1 MNAILSDQKTFQAII
16 RVNQAIEDIRQGKM
30 VVMVDD
36 EDRENEG
43 DLVYAASFSTPQ
55 KVNFMASHAKGLICV
70 AISKKIANRLQLE
83 PMVKK
88 NDSSYETAFT
98 ITVDA
103 RTAATGISA
112 GERDMTI
119 KILADGGSHESEL
132 VRPGHIFPLIAKEG
146 GALVRIGHTEGSV
159 DLCRLAGQGDSAV
172 ICEIMKEDGTMARR
186 PDLDIFCAKHELNI
200 VYISDIVEYR
210 MMNESLIRVIAESTT
225 QFLGKDARRYDFV
238 DHNDNHHIAY
248 AFGNIKNR
256 SAVKFH
262 SIMPDNELLADT
274 KKYNSLIQAIHYLQK
289 SGGVLIFMDNGTQ
302 DMSKIREYGIG
313 AQIIKH
319 LGIENIELL
328 SDSKNKEFV
337 GISGFGLSVIK
348 STNVNETVA

>member
-1 MNAILSDQKTFQAII
+1 MNAIE
-16 RVNQAIEDIRQGKM
+16 RVKQAIEDVKMGKM

-43 DLVYAASFSTPQ
+43 DLVYASTFSTPQ

-70 AISKKIANRLQLE
+70 AVSKKIANRLNLV
-83 PMVKK
+83 PMVKE

-98 ITVDA
+98 ISVDA
-103 RTAATGISA
+103 KEATTGISA
-112 GERDMTI
+112 IERDMTI
-119 KILADGGSHESEL
+119 KILADSTSQPLEL

-159 DLCRLAGQGDSAV
+159 DLCRLSGLAESSV

-186 PDLDIFCAKHELNI
+186 PDLDIFCKEHDLNI

-210 MMNESLIRVIAESTT
+210 MMHESLIRIIAESTT
-225 QFLGKDARRYDFV
+225 EFMGVEARRYDIV
-238 DHNDNHHIAY
+238 DNQENHHIAY
-248 AFGNIKNR
+248 TFGEIKKR

-262 SIMPDNELLADT
+262 NIIPDIELLSSD
-274 KKYNSLIQAIHYLQK
+274 KKFNSLMNGINHLK
-289 SGGVLIFMDNGTQ
+289 TNGGALIFLKNEGAEMPK
-302 DMSKIREYGIG
+302 MREYGIG

-319 LGIENIELL
+319 LGIEDIELL
-328 SDSKNKEFV
+328 TTSKDKEFI
-337 GISGFGLSVIK
+337 GISGFGLNIVELTK
-348 STNVNETVA
+348 KNV